1 MADNTKKMPL
11 YDDETRP
18 YEVGRYVP
26 IKRMAGNALV
36 RGICHDCGLEREEW
50 ICILAED
57 KTIANATI
65 QGLESILACKRDG
78 CGGPLQLSIELKQ
91 R

>member
-1 MADNTKKMPL
+1 MANNTKKVAL
-11 YDDETRP
+11 YDDEARP

-26 IKRMAGNALV
+26 IKRMADNAII
-36 RGICHDCGLEREEW
+36 RGVCDDCGLEREEW
-50 ICILAED
+50 ICVLAED
-57 KTIANATI
+57 RTIANATVE
-65 QGLESILACKRDG
+65 GLQDILTCKRDG